1 MNRKLFKQE
10 SGVII
15 VEIAVIL
22 PFLILLILG
31 IWDLGLL
38 AHEHQV
44 LQNAAREGARFSA
57 QHRIGDHGVTLAAI
71 QNRVV
76 TYCSLQNITIQ
87 QNDVTVDQT
96 FQYSLGTTTIQASE
110 VIITRSRALLT
121 PGMAQLLGQTVT
133 VRGRGVFSNFY

>member
-1 MNRKLFKQE
+1 MKAKLLKKE
-10 SGVII
+10 NGVIM

-44 LQNAAREGARFSA
+44 LQNAAREGARYSA
-57 QHRIGDHGVTLAAI
+57 QHRIGDHGVTLATI

-76 TYCSLQNITIQ
+76 SYCSLQNITIQ
-87 QNDVTVDQT
+87 PSDVTVQQA
-96 FQYSLGTTTIQASE
+96 FEYSLGMTKIQASE
-110 VIITRSRALLT
+110 VIITRSKALLT
-121 PGMAQLLGQTVT
+121 PGMSQLFGQAVT
-133 VRGRGVFSNFY
+133 IRGRGVFSNFY